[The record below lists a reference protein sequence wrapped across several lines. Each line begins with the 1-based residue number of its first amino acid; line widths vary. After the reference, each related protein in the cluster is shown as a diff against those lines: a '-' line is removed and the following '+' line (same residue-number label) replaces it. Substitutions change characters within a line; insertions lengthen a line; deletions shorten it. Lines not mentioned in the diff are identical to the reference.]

1 MTAMIDPYTDLR
13 HPRIDPGAPL
23 ASAVANERA
32 ILQRLRDRHPSAPDD
47 WATWENTMRI
57 RHGDEPRR
65 RQTKHKMTYP
75 LAEAAAAL
83 CTTRLRVTVENAWM
97 AATPEASIITTPTI
111 VTIEAAPTRISNL
124 HIEDMRMSGWA
135 DVEG

>member
-1 MTAMIDPYTDLR
+1 MAGDAGGDRLGDHRCGVDGLVEITPAMTDQYADLR

-65 RQTKHKMTYP
+65 RQGTK
-75 LAEAAAAL
+75 
-83 CTTRLRVTVENAWM
+83 
-97 AATPEASIITTPTI
+97 
-111 VTIEAAPTRISNL
+111 
-124 HIEDMRMSGWA
+124 
-135 DVEG
+135 